1 MCAVVSQEGETACH
15 FAAYNGHY
23 EIVKLLVKA
32 GADVNIAGK
41 VGDGVLD
48 MPASSKLHIHTD
60 TRAHVD
66 RVLWGRIN
74 ARMTHTLAR
83 THERTHTQA
92 VVEVA
97 VAAEEME
104 AVSASR
110 ARMN

>member
-48 MPASSKLHIHTD
+48 MPASSKLHIHT
-60 TRAHVD
+60 H
-66 RVLWGRIN
+66 
-74 ARMTHTLAR
+74 THT
-83 THERTHTQA
+83 HTHTHSHTHTHTSIP
-92 VVEVA
+92 VERHHTPPHC
-97 VAAEEME
+97 
-104 AVSASR
+104 S
-110 ARMN
+110 